1 MKSIPKFVIS
11 LTLCFGAG
19 FIGSIFTK
27 MSVNTWYLS
36 LLKPHLSPP
45 NWIFAPVWNFIYLL
59 LAIAF
64 YKIGT
69 SEFLEEQKRA
79 RQIFCVQLFLD
90 VVWSAVFFGLR
101 SPYLGFLVII
111 LLLVTIVWTIV
122 YFRRISKQTSYL
134 LYPYLAWV
142 CFASYLNYS
151 LWILNH

>member
-1 MKSIPKFVIS
+1 MKSIPKFGLS
-11 LTLCFGAG
+11 LILCFGAG

-27 MSVNTWYLS
+27 MSVNTWYLG

-59 LAIAF
+59 LAVAF
-64 YKIGT
+64 YKIWT
-69 SEFLEEQKRA
+69 SEFLVQRKRA
-79 RQIFCVQLFLD
+79 MQIFCGQLFLN

-111 LLLVTIVWTIV
+111 LLLVAIVWTIV